1 MARQKPSD
9 KVETIKK
16 QQAELLKKLKEAQ
29 GKAKNEAKEG
39 QRRKNELAGAVA
51 LKELQTNPSG
61 AFADALL
68 GLLKHHLTR
77 TADRAIFD
85 LPPLAKQPK
94 QAKPATEPAPAEVT
108 GQAVGEQH
116 GGFYKIPDT
125 Q

>member
-1 MARQKPSD
+1 MARQKSTD

-29 GKAKNEAKEG
+29 AKAKHEAKEG
-39 QRRKNELAGAVA
+39 QRRKHELAGAVA
-51 LKELQTNPSG
+51 LKELETNPTG

-77 TADRAIFD
+77 AADRAIFD

-94 QAKPATEPAPAEVT
+94 PTPQPEVKPFLMAGT
-108 GQAVGEQH
+108 GSGTMD
-116 GGFYKIPDT
+116 GGGG
-125 Q
+125 